1 MHLAF
6 VRGYDTGVDAFRQY
20 PFLAYLLEIGFQDVQ
35 GEPCLLGIGAAGTVR
50 IAGFSEVGYLNR
62 RESRCTHRA
71 GRGFRQVWGSL
82 FLVCRVYPFH
92 WRVPV
97 QNAPVFHFRGTF
109 HLSVVE
115 AFAGEAHDGIVHAV
129 LRAEQ
134 ADRRRMPGGNG
145 FHQRA
150 VQSALQGLGTF
161 HGGRKLAM
169 VAGQDDAS
177 GLLDG
182 NPAGGFERLGGFVDE
197 QGREFLTGQ
206 YAVGTACQRAGN
218 DPRFVEQAFVDGD
231 FQFGS
236 PVAQAGYLLVKGF
249 TARRRAA
256 GVQVA
261 DGFADGPKGGVK
273 RMCFETPFVGERQHL
288 VIHARRVAHAQ
299 HSHTPVGQFLRNPVY
314 GHVALGAY
322 QYLGFT
328 M

>member
-1 MHLAF
+1 
-6 VRGYDTGVDAFRQY
+6 
-20 PFLAYLLEIGFQDVQ
+20 
-35 GEPCLLGIGAAGTVR
+35 
-50 IAGFSEVGYLNR
+50 
-62 RESRCTHRA
+62 
-71 GRGFRQVWGSL
+71 
-82 FLVCRVYPFH
+82 
-92 WRVPV
+92 
-97 QNAPVFHFRGTF
+97 
-109 HLSVVE
+109 
-115 AFAGEAHDGIVHAV
+115 
-129 LRAEQ
+129 
-134 ADRRRMPGGNG
+134 
-145 FHQRA
+145 
-150 VQSALQGLGTF
+150 
-161 HGGRKLAM
+161 M

-182 NPAGGFERLGGFVDE
+182 NPTGSFEGLGGFVDE
-197 QGREFLTGQ
+197 QGREFLTRQ

-249 TARRRAA
+249 TARRRAV

-261 DGFADGPKGGVK
+261 DGFADGPKRGVR

-322 QYLGFT
+322 QYLAFAVERLVDGFHKGGGLARSRRAVHDHHVFGT
-328 M
+328 QHFVDGNFLRGVQPRETYRLEGEMSGLRCAVKNVAQFGQAAVPCGAHPVQSFEHQAVGSLVQVELHADAAVFPQMRKGFHVRQDYRHPIAVYETYGAGEVKIMQLAAVSVSS